1 MTPRNNPGQLPP
13 EDLPAIMRS
22 VARLQSGPRCGTGF
36 LISAAG
42 ELLTNCHVVAR
53 EAKVKVRF
61 PDDDRPRSGRVVWRN
76 PPYDLALIRLEE
88 RPAESHPLAA
98 ADSAAVQIGDPVWS
112 LGFPQS
118 QAESLSPSL
127 TDGLISNIG
136 NVLIAPARQPYPEP
150 VFQTNTAISPG
161 SSGGPLLNA
170 AGEVVGVNTAVVDP
184 GRAQGIAFAIPINL
198 AFDRMRNP
206 GNDLPAPEAGPSP
219 EARPEGKAGPGL
231 VQPAPEPEQPAG
243 APELLRRAQAVPLR
257 SPGRICPICRNE
269 SDPDPRLNYCGI
281 CGADLEGPGAARA
294 AHGRQSG
301 PRGAEPFL
309 DRMLK
314 HPATAIA
321 SVGALLLLGMFLFS
335 QMLGSGDSGANPM
348 AMQPG
353 PGLEQDIGSPPG
365 PTQPPPRLDNRNPA
379 AAAPLP
385 IPPAAAGDDR
395 IDANIAYSVAHI
407 TSADGS
413 SAGTGFFLTAQGDLL
428 TAHHVVTQIQTTGS
442 LLTVHAWNDP
452 PGRGKY
458 EYRARLINADQERDL
473 AVLRLENPR
482 DHRFRP
488 MTLGSGSRGYEQ
500 AQNQVVLIGYSDTY
514 SPLAE
519 PRITHGRIS
528 RFATRNGLPAIE
540 TTLPANPGDSGG
552 PLLNAAGCVIGI
564 AQSVTRD
571 IRGGMTRTGVNF
583 ALPIDQLPADWP
595 QTGFQPQCHPGLAA
609 TAAPPARPAGN
620 APEAPATS
628 QPTPMPILPLPVE
641 PQYQPRLPENNRRPF
656 DLIPRPTRTTPAP
669 RESRQENPTP
679 TPAPEFPGRVEPPD
693 GTEHPL
699 TTPGPTPGPAATP
712 APTSILRAETHTLRN
727 PHANNAPAYLTLPAG
742 WKLDASDAASG
753 IYQALSPDGKAL
765 ILVKAKPP
773 TDTRSEA
780 FATNALNEECLA
792 GSQCDGR
799 SHPQWSQY
807 QAKNNSGWL
816 LNKQVVNRNTSQTD
830 LSCLTA
836 SYSAIRVFSARGW
849 VAIARV
855 CGDSGKQTAFAAWN
869 AIDGFRERPR

>member
-13 EDLPAIMRS
+13 EDLPGIMRS

-42 ELLTNCHVVAR
+42 ELLTNCHVVAK

-61 PDDDRPRSGRVVWRN
+61 PGDDRPRSGRVIWRN

-88 RPAESHPLAA
+88 RLAELHPLAA

-206 GNDLPAPEAGPSP
+206 GNDLPAPEAGPGP
-219 EARPEGKAGPGL
+219 AARPEGNAGPGL
-231 VQPAPEPEQPAG
+231 VQPAPEPVQPTG
-243 APELLRRAQAVPLR
+243 APEPLRRAQAVPLR
-257 SPGRICPICRNE
+257 SPGRICPFCRNE

-281 CGADLEGPGAARA
+281 CGADLDGPREARA
-294 AHGRQSG
+294 SHGRPSVPQR
-301 PRGAEPFL
+301 PEPFL

-335 QMLGSGDSGANPM
+335 QMLGSGDNGPNPM

-353 PGLEQDIGSPPG
+353 PGLEQDISSPPG
-365 PTQPPPRLDNRNPA
+365 PTQGPPRPDGRNPA

-385 IPPAAAGDDR
+385 IPPPAGGGDR
-395 IDANIAYSVAHI
+395 IDADIAYSVAHI
-407 TSADGS
+407 TSADGL

-428 TAHHVVTQIQTTGS
+428 TAHHVVAQIQSTGP
-442 LLTVHAWNDP
+442 LLTVHAWTDP
-452 PGRGKY
+452 PGLGKY
-458 EYRARLINADQERDL
+458 EYRARLINADEERDL
-473 AVLRLENPR
+473 AVLRLENPQS
-482 DHRFRP
+482 HRFRP
-488 MTLGSGSRGYEQ
+488 MTLGRGRWGYEQ
-500 AQNQVVLIGYSDTY
+500 AQNPVFLIGYSDTY

-519 PRITHGRIS
+519 PRIIPGRIS
-528 RFATRNGLPAIE
+528 RFAARNGLPAIE

-564 AQSVTRD
+564 TQSVTRD

-583 ALPIDQLPADWP
+583 ALPIDELPADWP
-595 QTGFQPQCHPGLAA
+595 QTGFQPRCHPEQAA
-609 TAAPPARPAGN
+609 AAAPPASPASN
-620 APEAPATS
+620 APEAPAAP
-628 QPTPMPILPLPVE
+628 QPTPTPIRPLPVT
-641 PQYQPRLPENNRRPF
+641 PQYQPQLPDSNRRPI
-656 DLIPRPTRTTPAP
+656 DPIRPYQTPIPDDADNPMPTPAPHQENPGNPGLPHDTEQPRTTPEPIATPAP
-669 RESRQENPTP
+669 APTP
-679 TPAPEFPGRVEPPD
+679 TPA
-693 GTEHPL
+693 
-699 TTPGPTPGPAATP
+699 A
-712 APTSILRAETHTLRN
+712 RAETHTLRN
-727 PHANNAPAYLTLPAG
+727 PHTNNAPAYLTLPAG
-742 WKLDASDAASG
+742 WRLDASNAASG
-753 IYQALSPDGKAL
+753 IYQSLSPDGKAL

-773 TDTRSEA
+773 TDTGSEA
-780 FATNALNEECLA
+780 FATNALTEECLA

-799 SHPQWSQY
+799 THPQWSQY

-816 LNKQVVNRNTSQTD
+816 RNKQVVNRNTSQTD

-849 VAIARV
+849 VATARV
-855 CGDSGKQTAFAAWN
+855 CGDSGEYTAFTAWN
-869 AIDGFRERPR
+869 ALDGFRERP